1 LTLISV
7 SMEIFEIEEVNERV
21 TMAPPTVTAV
31 AVKKGSNSTF
41 AVKWALD
48 QFMSPGQ
55 TLILLHVRPRLLT
68 IPTPMGNRV
77 PISQVQEDAVAAYM
91 HEVSTQT
98 NTMFSPY
105 LKLCNAK
112 KVKTVLAVAEE
123 DDVASAIIQKI
134 SSYCIA
140 KLVIGSSSRNAITRR
155 FKGHDVPATIA
166 KNAPN
171 FCTVYAI
178 SKGKLISVRSATSTE
193 FKSGNPE
200 DSSNHPSGFS
210 DMSDSSYPRTDGT
223 ESESEASI
231 QSYSQPLPFLR
242 NESLSNINQVMRTHS
257 LSNPVSTI
265 TNVESHRSG
274 SISMISQ
281 TSSIPEEYE
290 VYESENGRSSMS
302 RSEGYS
308 GYSSTMSIEERESP
322 NHTVVPRTPPRSTG
336 HLPFMEIDTF
346 YSSIAQLN
354 LENRSVDGL
363 TGTLRAQPEI
373 FTDSLRGGRENV
385 RTHRENRKPGMEIGS
400 LDYKTASTSVNERVS
415 QSHEN
420 IMVEVERLKLE
431 LKHTLGMFAVAREEA
446 INAKITANELTVQR
460 IQEVRKVEEAKIRE
474 EIARTIAAQEKAKS
488 QTAIRQAETA
498 RQLAEKEAQQRRDA
512 EIRATVE
519 SEERKKAQEALASTY
534 QGYRK
539 YSIEEIQSATDF
551 FSDSVKIGE
560 GGYGAVYMGNLQH
573 TTVAVKV
580 LRNEATQGIQQFQ
593 REIEVLSRIRHPH
606 MVLLLGACP
615 EHGCLVYEYMAN
627 GSLEDRLLCK
637 GNSAPLPWFS
647 RFRII
652 WEVASALL
660 FLHSSKPEPIVH
672 RDLKPANILLDHN
685 FVSKIGDAGLARLV
699 PAKTTTMATQYNET
713 VPAGTFCYIDP
724 EYQRT
729 GSLGPKS
736 DLYALGIM
744 ILQLLTAK
752 PPMAITDAVETA
764 IENNSFQQILDK
776 NAGDWPPDEALQLAI
791 LGLKCAE
798 FRRRDRPELE
808 KDILPE
814 LERFKALADAQ
825 TRHIRE
831 EIDVLPPNHFFCP
844 ILREVMDDPHVAAD
858 GFTYEYG
865 TIKTWLENNN
875 TSPMTNL
882 PLNHKYLI
890 PNHPLRS
897 AILEWKIK
905 TGFNNSG

>member
-1 LTLISV
+1 MTLISV
-7 SMEIFEIEEVNERV
+7 SMETFNIEEAYETGTV
-21 TMAPPTVTAV
+21 APPMVIAV
-31 AVKKGSNSTF
+31 AVKKGGYGTF

-68 IPTPMGNRV
+68 IPTPLGNRV

-91 HEVSTQT
+91 QQVDSET
-98 NTMFSPY
+98 NTMFLPY
-105 LKLCNAK
+105 RRLCNAK

-123 DDVASAIIQKI
+123 DDVAHAIIQQI
-134 SSYCIA
+134 SSYRIC
-140 KLVIGSSSRNAITRR
+140 KLVVGSSSRNAITRR
-155 FKGHDVPATIA
+155 FKGLDVPATVA

-193 FKSGNPE
+193 FKIDKSE

-210 DMSDSSYPRTDGT
+210 DMSDSSYPSAGGA

-231 QSYSQPLPFLR
+231 QSYSQSLPILR
-242 NESLSNINQVMRTHS
+242 NQSLSNVSQAMRS
-257 LSNPVSTI
+257 QSISNPSSTI
-265 TNVESHRSG
+265 SINDSQRSA
-274 SISMISQ
+274 SIAMRSQ
-281 TSSIPEEYE
+281 TSSIPEGYG

-302 RSEGYS
+302 TSDGYS
-308 GYSSTMSIEERESP
+308 GYSSTISIEERDYP
-322 NHTVVPRTPPRSTG
+322 INTVAPRTPARSMG

-346 YSSIAQLN
+346 YAKRDQFN
-354 LENRSVDGL
+354 LVNPNIGGL
-363 TGTLRAQPEI
+363 SDTLRAEPAI
-373 FTDSLRGGRENV
+373 FGDG
-385 RTHRENRKPGMEIGS
+385 
-400 LDYKTASTSVNERVS
+400 ERS
-415 QSHEN
+415 GQEN
-420 IMVEVERLKLE
+420 IMIEVERLKLE

-446 INAKITANELTVQR
+446 INAKITANELTFQR

-488 QTAIRQAETA
+488 QTAMRQAETA
-498 RQLAEKEAQQRRDA
+498 RRLAEKEAQQRREA
-512 EIRATVE
+512 ELRATIE
-519 SEERKKAQEALASTY
+519 SEERKKAQEALAASTY

-539 YSIEEIQSATDF
+539 YSIEEIESATDS
-551 FSDSVKIGE
+551 FSGSVKIGE
-560 GGYGAVYMGNLQH
+560 GGYGTVYMGSLQH

-580 LRNEATQGIQQFQ
+580 LRNEATRGIQQFQ

-637 GNSAPLPWFS
+637 GNTAPLPWYS

-660 FLHSSKPEPIVH
+660 FLHSAKPEPIVH

-699 PAKTTTMATQYNET
+699 PAKNTTMVTQYNDT

-729 GSLGPKS
+729 GSVGPKS

-744 ILQLLTAK
+744 ILQLLTGK
-752 PPMAITDAVETA
+752 PPMAVTDVVETA
-764 IENNSFQQILDK
+764 IENGLFQQILDK
-776 NAGDWPPDEALQLAI
+776 NAGDWPLDEALALAI

-798 FRRRDRPELE
+798 FRRRDRPDLE
-808 KDILPE
+808 KNVLPE
-814 LERFKALADAQ
+814 LERLKALADAQ
-825 TRHIRE
+825 TRHSIE
-831 EIDVLPPNHFFCP
+831 ENDVMPPSHFYCP
-844 ILREVMDDPHVAAD
+844 ILQEVMDDPHVAAD
-858 GFTYEYG
+858 GYTYEYSN
-865 TIKTWLENNN
+865 IKTWLENNN

-890 PNHPLRS
+890 PNHSLRS

-905 TGFNNSG
+905 SGFNDSDL